1 MKNHFAYFSIRFL
14 AVLLAGLF
22 LLLLRASAQNPVSAL
37 LTPQFA
43 SPWELSK
50 LVFWPLLLAASI
62 PLRDGGKFSSRLPWL
77 TVAPVTAV
85 LIFWVLSAL
94 EPGPGVYLLTWI
106 VLSAAALALVQRG
119 ILAEGDRSV
128 WMVLAVAMGI
138 LYIVLTFLPP
148 MIGPFLDPS
157 DVAAMATIP
166 C

>member
-1 MKNHFAYFSIRFL
+1 
-14 AVLLAGLF
+14 
-22 LLLLRASAQNPVSAL
+22 
-37 LTPQFA
+37 
-43 SPWELSK
+43 
-50 LVFWPLLLAASI
+50 
-62 PLRDGGKFSSRLPWL
+62 LRDGGKFSSRLPWL

>member
-1 MKNHFAYFSIRFL
+1 MKNRFTHFSIRFL
-14 AVLLAGLF
+14 VVLLAGLF
-22 LLLLRASAQNPVSAL
+22 LLLLRTSAQNPFCAL
-37 LTPQFA
+37 LTPQFT

-50 LVFWPLLLAASI
+50 LVYWPLLLAAAI
-62 PLRDGGKFSSRLPWL
+62 PLRDGGKFSARLPWL
-77 TVAPVTAV
+77 TAAPVTAV

-94 EPGPGVYLLTWI
+94 EPGPGVYLLIWV
-106 VLSAAALALVQRG
+106 VLSAVALALAQRG
-119 ILAEGDRSV
+119 VLAEGDRSV
-128 WMVLAVAMGI
+128 WLVLAAAMGI

>member
-1 MKNHFAYFSIRFL
+1 MKNRFAYFSIRFL
-14 AVLLAGLF
+14 SVLLAGVF
-22 LLLLRASAQNPVSAL
+22 LLLLRTVTQNPVCAL

-50 LVFWPLLLAASI
+50 LVFWPLLLAAAI
-62 PLRDGGKFSSRLPWL
+62 PLRDGGKLLSRLPWL

-85 LIFWVLSAL
+85 LIFWAL
-94 EPGPGVYLLTWI
+94 AALKPGPGVYLLIWV
-106 VLSAAALALVQRG
+106 VLSAAALALAQRG
-119 ILAEGDRSV
+119 VLAGGDRSV
-128 WMVLAVAMGI
+128 WLVLAVAMGI

-148 MIGPFLDPS
+148 VIGPFLDPS

>member
-1 MKNHFAYFSIRFL
+1 MKNRFTHFSIRFL
-14 AVLLAGLF
+14 VILLAGLF
-22 LLLLRASAQNPVSAL
+22 LLLLRTSAHNPVCAL
-37 LTPQFA
+37 LTPQFT

-50 LVFWPLLLAASI
+50 LVYWPLLLAAAI
-62 PLRDGGKFSSRLPWL
+62 PLRDGGKFLARLPWL

-85 LIFWVLSAL
+85 LIFWALSAL
-94 EPGPGVYLLTWI
+94 EPGPGVYLLIWV
-106 VLSAAALALVQRG
+106 VLSAVALTLAQRG
-119 ILAEGDRSV
+119 VLAEGDRSV
-128 WMVLAVAMGI
+128 WLVLAAAMGI